1 MKNFIKISVTFL
13 TIFVIFPIT
22 SLAKEQILPLPK
34 PSVTE
39 DIKKTT
45 AEKKNIYP
53 KKKPK
58 TKNEDKETESVKDDT
73 QITDTEKEETFIYP
87 KKKPI
92 LVQKKIS
99 KIVPKSSFLSKKDFK
114 IAIKAFEAI
123 DKKNGKLH

>member
-1 MKNFIKISVTFL
+1 MNNFIKISVTFL

-34 PSVTE
+34 PNVSA

-53 KKKPK
+53 KQKPK
-58 TKNEDKETESVKDDT
+58 TKSDS
-73 QITDTEKEETFIYP
+73 EETKVPIDDSQIADSKKDEVFIYP

-92 LVQKKIS
+92 IVQKKVD
-99 KIVPKSSFLSKKDFK
+99 KIARKSSILSKRDFK
-114 IAIKAFEAI
+114 IAISAFEAI
-123 DKKNGKLH
+123 DKKK